1 MGSGVALSEG
11 SRGGEGS
18 VWVASWSGSVRLSQ
32 VRELIS
38 HWNDIGMLPFGRA
51 SQHQTYSTR
60 MEYPSMETFISERAH
75 FSVNQ
80 SQEELTDSTWRFP
93 GIIGSDV

>member
-1 MGSGVALSEG
+1 M
-11 SRGGEGS
+11 
-18 VWVASWSGSVRLSQ
+18 WVASWSGSVRLSQ

-75 FSVNQ
+75 FSVHQ
-80 SQEELTDSTWRFP
+80 SQEELTDSTRRFP
-93 GIIGSDV
+93 GLIGSGVCDAP